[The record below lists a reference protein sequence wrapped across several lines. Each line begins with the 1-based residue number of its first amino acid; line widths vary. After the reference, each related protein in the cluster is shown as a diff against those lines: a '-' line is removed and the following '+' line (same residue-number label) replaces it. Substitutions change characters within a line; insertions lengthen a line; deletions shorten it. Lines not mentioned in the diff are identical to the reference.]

1 MKTIET
7 RRFLLRKVER
17 EDAEKVYK
25 ILSNEKVISTLNM
38 EIHKNIDDTYNL
50 LNSYE
55 EEFLKKTKFPF
66 AIINRE
72 TKDFIGVFLIK
83 LDVYDEDCFEFT
95 IYLDEKYWG
104 EGTYKE
110 VLPYMVQ
117 FAFEDIGTGNFRG
130 FVMEKNVVSARIL
143 KNAGFSL
150 EKTFE
155 VPSIDGKILS
165 FLITSQEYFNRC
177 K

>member
-55 EEFLKKTKFPF
+55 E
-66 AIINRE
+66 
-72 TKDFIGVFLIK
+72 
-83 LDVYDEDCFEFT
+83 
-95 IYLDEKYWG
+95 
-104 EGTYKE
+104 
-110 VLPYMVQ
+110 
-117 FAFEDIGTGNFRG
+117 
-130 FVMEKNVVSARIL
+130 
-143 KNAGFSL
+143 
-150 EKTFE
+150 
-155 VPSIDGKILS
+155 
-165 FLITSQEYFNRC
+165 
-177 K
+177 